1 MQADSA
7 VTLCV
12 FLEQLPTALVLPVI
26 QRCVALIPSAVES
39 VKVFGL
45 ILMER
50 ILVKYQNRREESGV
64 RGSRENGDRCER
76 AGERS
81 ASFHGV
87 LSGYQA
93 PHQTNRPL
101 RDPAFPSHR
110 SLPQRPRF
118 FSFSPSPLQILPYC
132 TTILYRLVN
141 LLSYISNVVPNPYFI
156 HYLFESLVAFVRIS
170 RSQADLCAN
179 IEQYLTPYL
188 REVPV
193 STFLLF

>member
-1 MQADSA
+1 M
-7 VTLCV
+7 
-12 FLEQLPTALVLPVI
+12 
-26 QRCVALIPSAVES
+26 
-39 VKVFGL
+39 
-45 ILMER
+45 
-50 ILVKYQNRREESGV
+50 
-64 RGSRENGDRCER
+64 
-76 AGERS
+76 
-81 ASFHGV
+81 
-87 LSGYQA
+87 
-93 PHQTNRPL
+93 
-101 RDPAFPSHR
+101 
-110 SLPQRPRF
+110 
-118 FSFSPSPLQILPYC
+118 QILPYC